1 MDEAQIQPSASGPG
15 SSTDPF
21 YIYRRTEEVSESLRL
36 RESERE
42 GEDSFHLR

>member
-1 MDEAQIQPSASGPG
+1 VDEARIQPSASGPG

-36 RESERE
+36 RE
-42 GEDSFHLR
+42 